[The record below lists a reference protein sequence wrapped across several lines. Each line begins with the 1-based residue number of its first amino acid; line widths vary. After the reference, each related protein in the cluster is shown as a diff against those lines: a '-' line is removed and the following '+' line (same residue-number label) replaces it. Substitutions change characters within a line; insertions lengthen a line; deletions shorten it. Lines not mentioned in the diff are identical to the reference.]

1 MNHLFGGRL
10 TYLTGTSI
18 FPSALEGRGEYAPWI
33 DSRCLEDLP
42 NRQKDTHRKSKNITL
57 NTAAY
62 SGCETL
68 QRYGMKAILSSR
80 TTCRSISRFTCKI
93 VVHQDANT
101 CCCCSS
107 APVPFLLLWMATC
120 AFWMERNVNVS
131 LKRLNKA
138 MNVLSLKQYSP
149 NNYLCATWWWQ
160 LASMAMRLSLQCGP
174 SKTDLDLTLK

>member
-1 MNHLFGGRL
+1 MYVHC
-10 TYLTGTSI
+10 I
-18 FPSALEGRGEYAPWI
+18 FRS
-33 DSRCLEDLP
+33 S
-42 NRQKDTHRKSKNITL
+42 
-57 NTAAY
+57 Y
-62 SGCETL
+62 S
-68 QRYGMKAILSSR
+68 
-80 TTCRSISRFTCKI
+80 
-93 VVHQDANT
+93 

-174 SKTDLDLTLK
+174 SKTDLETLKSNLSLKQESHIIIINLHGICHKGCVEQIAFFWQESHVCVGKATCYTAGVGFCRKAF